1 MDDGQIIDLY
11 WARSETAITET
22 ANKYSKYCHTIAYN
36 ILHSNEDA
44 EECVND
50 TYMRAWSAMPTQR
63 STRLSAF
70 LGKITRNLSLNRY
83 EHYAAEKRGMGQVPL
98 ALDELHDCI
107 PCSDSVEQT
116 VDDQTLIEIIN
127 SFLEF
132 MPTET
137 RKIFMRRYWYL
148 SPIKEIAVD
157 YAISESKTKMTLLRT
172 RNVLR
177 DILEKEGIT
186 L

>member
-1 MDDGQIIDLY
+1 MDDGQIVDLY
-11 WARSETAITET
+11 WARSETAISET

-50 TYMRAWSAMPTQR
+50 TYMRAWGAMPTQR
-63 STRLSAF
+63 PNRLSAF

-83 EHYAAEKRGMGQVPL
+83 EKYSAEKRGMGQLPL

-107 PCSDSVEQT
+107 PAANSVEQAI
-116 VDDQTLIEIIN
+116 DDTLLVEIFN
-127 SFLEF
+127 SFLASL
-132 MPTET
+132 PTEK
-137 RKIFMRRYWYL
+137 RKVFMRRYWYL
-148 SPIKEIAVD
+148 SPIKEIALD
-157 YAISESKTKMTLLRT
+157 YSISESKTKMTLLRL
-172 RNVLR
+172 RNELKY
-177 DILEKEGIT
+177 ILEKEGVV

>member
-1 MDDGQIIDLY
+1 MIC
-11 WARSETAITET
+11 AFCKTA
-22 ANKYSKYCHTIAYN
+22 
-36 ILHSNEDA
+36 
-44 EECVND
+44 
-50 TYMRAWSAMPTQR
+50 
-63 STRLSAF
+63 
-70 LGKITRNLSLNRY
+70 
-83 EHYAAEKRGMGQVPL
+83 
-98 ALDELHDCI
+98 LHDCI